1 MDWFKGKSTGNH
13 GFYHQIQ
20 GFPVNFPIIQFY
32 ETSIGSIF
40 PMFDD
45 TGSWF
50 MATKGRWKTWT
61 PGNYGG
67 NVIEVTSWRHTWH
80 LFGGVQKSLPII
92 CKHVGGMNQQLWKYI
107 YILNSRMTPRK
118 MAMNYIMGKICWG
131 KKYRNW
137 VSCVQ
142 TNSINVEFLF
152 SQYGVHMYVY
162 NIYIY
167 TVYIEYCDCQLS
179 RSTTEYHPIECYAG
193 LIQHWKWF
201 TFGAILATSSLDLT
215 VSQSEATAGANNSG
229 LGAASAASAAASAAA
244 AAAATA
250 ASASPESASASS
262 KVKVRI
268 KLRSQ
273 NWPEM
278 CWKEL
283 KSSNQSMRTPK
294 ALHVISY
301 P

>member
-1 MDWFKGKSTGNH
+1 MAGKWTVSMICLLKPSMDWFKGKSTGNH

-107 YILNSRMTPRK
+107 YI
-118 MAMNYIMGKICWG
+118 YIELQDDPQENGHELHNGKNMLG
-131 KKYRNW
+131 KKISELGILCSDKLNKCW
-137 VSCVQ
+137 ILVLTIWCS
-142 TNSINVEFLF
+142 
-152 SQYGVHMYVY
+152 YVC
-162 NIYIY
+162 I
-167 TVYIEYCDCQLS
+167 
-179 RSTTEYHPIECYAG
+179 
-193 LIQHWKWF
+193 
-201 TFGAILATSSLDLT
+201 
-215 VSQSEATAGANNSG
+215 
-229 LGAASAASAAASAAA
+229 
-244 AAAATA
+244 
-250 ASASPESASASS
+250 
-262 KVKVRI
+262 
-268 KLRSQ
+268 
-273 NWPEM
+273 
-278 CWKEL
+278 
-283 KSSNQSMRTPK
+283 
-294 ALHVISY
+294 
-301 P
+301 

>member
-1 MDWFKGKSTGNH
+1 M
-13 GFYHQIQ
+13 
-20 GFPVNFPIIQFY
+20 
-32 ETSIGSIF
+32 
-40 PMFDD
+40 
-45 TGSWF
+45 
-50 MATKGRWKTWT
+50 
-61 PGNYGG
+61 
-67 NVIEVTSWRHTWH
+67 
-80 LFGGVQKSLPII
+80 
-92 CKHVGGMNQQLWKYI
+92 
-107 YILNSRMTPRK
+107 LNSCSHNMVF
-118 MAMNYIMGKICWG
+118 IC
-131 KKYRNW
+131 N
-137 VSCVQ
+137 
-142 TNSINVEFLF
+142 
-152 SQYGVHMYVY
+152 YVY
-162 NIYIY
+162 YTIYIY
-167 TVYIEYCDCQLS
+167 TEYCDCQLS
-179 RSTTEYHPIECYAG
+179 RSMTEYHPIECYAG

-201 TFGAILATSSLDLT
+201 AFGAILATSSLDLT

-229 LGAASAASAAASAAA
+229 LGAASAASAASAAASAAA